1 MKRGVLERREMVVNG
16 NMWKALL
23 FLAVPVAIN
32 NFFNASYDLI
42 DTFFVSSI
50 GSIELAAI
58 AFVGPI
64 NSLIRAASDG
74 LAIGGTSLIGRE
86 IGREQYDKG
95 KNISLQLIST
105 AGILGMII
113 AVICFIYSSQILLK
127 AYATDNLLKI
137 ADLYFKLTVISTPL
151 IFINSSY
158 LAIKRANADTL
169 RSMNVNFIAIIIKI
183 VATYIMIFHLD
194 MGITSLAIST
204 FIGSIFVSIY
214 AIYDLFLKKTLMKL
228 SYKNFRFDKK
238 VLSLLIIMGIPIIL
252 EKSSISFSF
261 IMVNKYILNFGET
274 VLAAYG
280 ITNKINALIFSA
292 VTGFGTGL
300 ATIVSQNLGADQPE
314 RAREGVR
321 KAFMIAIT
329 TSGVIISIILFFKV
343 QIAGVF
349 SNNDKELL
357 KHTVNAM
364 TVYSISIIPWAVFQ
378 VVIGVFEGTG
388 NTKMNLLISFARVY
402 LFRLPLVIILSRF
415 AMLHEYS
422 IWYAMLLSNVF
433 TGIFAFILYLRNY
446 KSLALVG
453 E

>member
-1 MKRGVLERREMVVNG
+1 MKQGVLERRQLVVEG
-16 NMWKALL
+16 DIWKALL

-86 IGREQYDKG
+86 IGREKYEKG
-95 KNISLQLIST
+95 KHISLQLLST
-105 AGILGMII
+105 AGILGVLI
-113 AVICFIYSSQILLK
+113 ALICFIYSNEILLK
-127 AYATDNLLKI
+127 AHATDSLLSV
-137 ADLYFKLTVISTPL
+137 ADIYFKLTVLSTPL

-158 LAIKRANADTL
+158 VAIKRANADTL
-169 RSMNVNFIAIIIKI
+169 KSMNVNFIAILIKI
-183 VATYIMIFHLD
+183 ILTYILIFHFNL
-194 MGITSLAIST
+194 GITSLAIST

-214 AIYDLFLKKTLMKL
+214 AIYDLFIRNTLMKL
-228 SYKNFRFDKK
+228 SYKKFKFDNK
-238 VLSLLIIMGIPIIL
+238 VLSLLFIMGIPIVL

-261 IMVNKYILNFGET
+261 IMVNKYILNYGET

-280 ITNKINALIFSA
+280 ITNKINSLIFST

-300 ATIVSQNLGADQPE
+300 ATIVSQNLGADKAE
-314 RAREGVR
+314 RARDGIK
-321 KAFMIAIT
+321 KAFYIAIG
-329 TSGVIISIILFFKV
+329 TSIVIISIILSYRHS
-343 QIAGVF
+343 IAGVF
-349 SNNDKELL
+349 ARDDYDLF

-364 TVYSISIIPWAVFQ
+364 SVYSISIIPWAVFQ

-402 LFRLPLVIILSRF
+402 LFRLPLVIILSSF
-415 AMLHEYS
+415 AALHEYS

-446 KSLALVG
+446 KKLVLFG